1 MSTKEEHKLIAYLKN
16 HPILTRIVL
25 LLKSIRFKGDKISL
39 YFLIKTFIEKVQKN
53 ELLERANAVAFS
65 FTMSL
70 FPAILFL
77 FTLIPF
83 IHNFIPSVNSAS
95 IMEFM
100 GTLMPESMFVT
111 VESTVQDI
119 VGKSRGGLLT
129 FGALMALFL
138 ATNGTMSLTVAFS
151 SRYQTIQKRGYIK
164 KRLIAVGIT
173 LIMAFVLVLAI
184 LLLIGGQIAIDYLV
198 EFAFFDMDSYVL
210 YLAKFVRLI
219 VLFVVFAIA
228 ISSLFFFGSEVH
240 QKWSFF
246 SYGSITATI
255 LILIVSYIF
264 SAYISSFGTY
274 NKLYGSI
281 GAMLAIM
288 FWIMLISIILLVCYE
303 INASVHHAIQLTK
316 DKRTH
321 HILEEQ

>member
-1 MSTKEEHKLIAYLKN
+1 MNTKENKLVAYFKKLPLIN
-16 HPILTRIVL
+16 RIIL

-39 YFLIKTFIEKVQKN
+39 YFLIKTFIEKVQKD
-53 ELLERANAVAFS
+53 EILERANAVAFS

-83 IHNFIPSVNSAS
+83 IHNFIPSVNSES

-100 GTLMPESMFVT
+100 GTLMPESMFET

-138 ATNGTMSLTVAFS
+138 ATNGTMSLMGAFY

-198 EFAFFDMDSYVL
+198 EFAFFDLDSYVI
-210 YLAKFVRLI
+210 YLAKFVRLL

-228 ISSLFFFGSEVH
+228 ISSLFYFGAEVH

-246 SYGSITATI
+246 SYGSTTATT
-255 LILIVSYIF
+255 LILFVSYVF

-288 FWIMLISIILLVCYE
+288 FWIMLVSIILLVCYE

-316 DKRTH
+316 DKRNH
-321 HILEEQ
+321 HMLEDE

>member
-1 MSTKEEHKLIAYLKN
+1 MNSKKDKFIAYLKS
-16 HPILTRIVL
+16 HPILNRIIVL
-25 LLKSIRFKGDKISL
+25 LKGIRFRGDKISL
-39 YFLIKTFIEKVQKN
+39 FFLIKTFIEKVQKD
-53 ELLERANAVAFS
+53 EILERANAVAFS
-65 FTMSL
+65 FTMSV

-83 IHNFIPSVNSAS
+83 IHNFIPSVNSES

-100 GTLMPESMFVT
+100 GTLMPESMYTV

-119 VGKSRGGLLT
+119 VSKSRGGLLT
-129 FGALMALFL
+129 FGAFMALFL
-138 ATNGTMSLTVAFS
+138 ATNGTMSLMVAFS
-151 SRYQTIQKRGYIK
+151 SRYQTLQKRGYLK
-164 KRLIAVGIT
+164 KRLIAVGLT
-173 LIMAFVLVLAI
+173 LVMAFVLVLAI

-198 EFAFFDMDSYVL
+198 EFAFFDMDSYVI

-219 VLFVVFAIA
+219 VLFVVFSIA
-228 ISSLFFFGSEVH
+228 ISSLFFFGSEIH

-255 LILIVSYIF
+255 LTLIVSYIF
-264 SAYISSFGTY
+264 SSYISSFGTY

-281 GAMLAIM
+281 GAMLALM

-316 DKRTH
+316 SKHTH

>member
-1 MSTKEEHKLIAYLKN
+1 MNKQKNRLIAYLKS
-16 HPILTRIVL
+16 HPVL
-25 LLKSIRFKGDKISL
+25 EHAVLFLKRIRFKGDKISL
-39 YFLIKTFIEKVQKN
+39 YFLIKTFIEKVQKD
-53 ELLERANAVAFS
+53 EILERANAVAFS
-65 FTMSL
+65 FTMSI

-100 GTLMPESMFVT
+100 GTLMPPSMFET
-111 VESTVQDI
+111 MQATIQDI
-119 VGKSRGGLLT
+119 VSHSRGGLLT

-138 ATNGTMSLTVAFS
+138 ATNGTMSLMVAFNN
-151 SRYQTIQKRGYIK
+151 RYQTAKKRGYLK
-164 KRLIAVGIT
+164 MRLIAIGLT
-173 LIMAFVLVLAI
+173 LIMAFVMVLAI

-198 EFAFFDMDSYVL
+198 EVSFFDIDSYVL
-210 YLAKFVRLI
+210 YLAKFVRLL
-219 VLFVVFAIA
+219 VLFIVFAIA

-246 SYGSITATI
+246 SYGSISATV
-255 LILIVSYIF
+255 LTLGVSYIF
-264 SAYISSFGTY
+264 SIYISSFGTY

-281 GAMLAIM
+281 GAMLALM
-288 FWIMLISIILLVCYE
+288 FWIMLVSVILLVCYE

-316 DKRTH
+316 DKKKH
-321 HILEEQ
+321 HILEEE

>member
-1 MSTKEEHKLIAYLKN
+1 MSTKENKLLTYLKTW
-16 HPILTRIVL
+16 PILNRVIS
-25 LLKSIRFKGDKISL
+25 LLKDIRFKGDKISL
-39 YFLIKTFIEKVQKN
+39 YFLIKTFIEKVQKD
-53 ELLERANAVAFS
+53 EILERANAVAFS
-65 FTMSL
+65 FTMSV

-83 IHNFIPSVNSAS
+83 IHNFIPSVDSES

-100 GTLMPESMFVT
+100 GTLMPESMYSVI
-111 VESTVQDI
+111 ESTVQDI
-119 VGKSRGGLLT
+119 VSKSRGGLLT

-138 ATNGTMSLTVAFS
+138 ATNGTMSLMVAFN
-151 SRYQTIQKRGYIK
+151 SRYQTIQKRGYLK
-164 KRLIAVGIT
+164 KRLIAVVLT

-184 LLLIGGQIAIDYLV
+184 LLLVGGQIAIDYLV
-198 EFAFFDMDSYVL
+198 EISFFDLNSYVL

-255 LILIVSYIF
+255 LTLTVSYIF
-264 SAYISSFGTY
+264 SSYISSFGTY

-281 GAMLAIM
+281 GAMLALM

-316 DKRTH
+316 DKRKH
-321 HILEEQ
+321 HMLEDE

>member
-1 MSTKEEHKLIAYLKN
+1 MSTKEEHKLIAYLKS
-16 HPILTRIVL
+16 HPLLTRIVL
-25 LLKSIRFKGDKISL
+25 ILKSIRFKGDKISL
-39 YFLIKTFIEKVQKN
+39 YFLIKTFIEKVQKD

-83 IHNFIPSVNSAS
+83 IHNFIPSVNSES

-100 GTLMPESMFVT
+100 GTLMPESMFET

-151 SRYQTIQKRGYIK
+151 SRYQTLQKRGYLK

-198 EFAFFDMDSYVL
+198 DIAFFDMDSYVI
-210 YLAKFVRLI
+210 YLAKIVRLV

-228 ISSLFFFGSEVH
+228 ISSLFYFGAEVH

-246 SYGSITATI
+246 SYGSITATV

-288 FWIMLISIILLVCYE
+288 FWIMLISVILLVCYE

-316 DKRTH
+316 DKRKH
-321 HILEEQ
+321 HMLEEE